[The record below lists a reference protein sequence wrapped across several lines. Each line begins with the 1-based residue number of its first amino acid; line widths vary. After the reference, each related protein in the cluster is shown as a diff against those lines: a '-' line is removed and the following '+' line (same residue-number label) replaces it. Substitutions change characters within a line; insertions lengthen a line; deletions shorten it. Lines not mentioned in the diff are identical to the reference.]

1 MSSHHDYIIEI
12 TAQHEA
18 LKPFAP
24 ENGQPLRFKIGDAV
38 IYTNEYGAQF
48 RCRVTG
54 FYQPTGL
61 SGLYARGARYYWTRH
76 RRGCRCRNPA
86 CVLTTRRDAF
96 ALLTGR
102 CALRL
107 PPGESPAGYPR
118 RAGLAP
124 LNTADP
130 AAPDR
135 PDRIRSRST
144 TPCVCAS

>member
-1 MSSHHDYIIEI
+1 MSSHHDYITEI
-12 TAQHEA
+12 TAQHDA

-102 CALRL
+102 CA
-107 PPGESPAGYPR
+107 
-118 RAGLAP
+118 
-124 LNTADP
+124 
-130 AAPDR
+130 
-135 PDRIRSRST
+135 
-144 TPCVCAS
+144 